1 MEKKRKASES
11 GTVAERK
18 MDMRIT
24 ANKPRLYKLVKDK
37 GGNVPPMKETE
48 YECFM
53 EAYWLDYYD
62 TQSGHRTTAL
72 YGVCAGRPYLW
83 IKDECTGKIQSL
95 FPVSR
100 ELLNRGMLTVERAG

>member
-1 MEKKRKASES
+1 MEKKT
-11 GTVAERK
+11 G
-18 MDMRIT
+18 MRIT
-24 ANKPRLYKLVKDK
+24 ADK
-37 GGNVPPMKETE
+37 EKMYCLLEDKRGNIPTMEETE

-53 EAYWLDYYD
+53 GEYWLDYSD
-62 TQSGHRTTAL
+62 VQSGYWTTAL

-100 ELLNRGMLTVERAG
+100 ELLDRGMLAVERAG